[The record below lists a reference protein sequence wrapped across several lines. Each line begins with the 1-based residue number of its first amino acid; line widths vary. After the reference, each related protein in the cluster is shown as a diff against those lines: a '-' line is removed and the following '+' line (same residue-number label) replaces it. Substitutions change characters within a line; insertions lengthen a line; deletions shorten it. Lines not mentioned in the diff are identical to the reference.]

1 MIRVFS
7 RESNGVN
14 FTQLVTDFGRTANLV
29 AASHFSAL
37 SQQQQVEVARSQ
49 VLLLVDQAYFRALE
63 AGALSRVAQETVSTR
78 QVIVDQ
84 ITALAEAQLRSDLD
98 ESFAEVNLQQAN
110 LLLLDAQTREQI
122 AFADLSAALGYQEP
136 HKFVLEDA
144 SVPDLRDQTLG
155 GLLSQALKTRPDVV
169 ALREDVSAASKTATA
184 EQRARLPKV
193 NLLGSFGRTPTGDA
207 AVRETYAGAG
217 FDVELPLW
225 TGGRLSSRAREME
238 LRIGVARKSLQ
249 DLEDQVTR
257 DVNVGWLLATQA
269 RSKIPVT
276 ESLLNAASQAFE
288 LARSRYE
295 RGAASFVELS
305 QAELAK
311 TQAAIDEATARYEYE
326 ISKAVLQFDTGSLQ
340 FVKPSSPPR

>member
-1 MIRVFS
+1 
-7 RESNGVN
+7 
-14 FTQLVTDFGRTANLV
+14 LV

-37 SQQQQVEVARSQ
+37 SQQEQVEVARSQ

-84 ITALAEAQLRSDLD
+84 ITALAQAQLRSDLD

-110 LLLLDAQTREQI
+110 LLLLDAQTREQT

-136 HKFVLEDA
+136 HKFVLEEA
-144 SVPDLRDQTLG
+144 TVPELRDQTLT
-155 GLLSQALKTRPDVV
+155 GLLGQALQSRPDVL
-169 ALREDVSAASKTATA
+169 ALREDVSAASKFATA

-193 NLLGSFGRTPTGDA
+193 NLLGSFGRTPTGDV
-207 AVRETYAGAG
+207 AVRETYAAAG

-225 TGGRLSSRAREME
+225 TGGRLSARAHEME
-238 LRIGVARKSLQ
+238 LRIEVTRKALQ
-249 DLEDQVTR
+249 DLEDQVSR
-257 DVNVGWLLATQA
+257 DVNVGWLLAAQA

-276 ESLLNAASQAFE
+276 ESLLSAASQAFD
-288 LARSRYE
+288 LAKSRYE

-311 TQAAIDEATARYEYE
+311 TQAAIEETTARYEYE

-340 FVKPSSPPR
+340 FVKPSSPAR